1 MEQKLREAIA
11 ATFVRFY
18 NTYAD
23 YLGGGASV
31 LYQNIKVENP
41 EVSLMNCVDLV
52 NRVPEAGDDVRLA
65 DVKGVRMDCSLPSFN
80 LVNFKTQ
87 FIPQIYLLI
96 DECDAFSNDYLKSNN
111 AILRSAI

>member
-52 NRVPEAGDDVRLA
+52 NRILEAADDERLA
-65 DVKGVRMDCSLPSFN
+65 DVQGLRMNCSLLSFI
-80 LVNFKTQ
+80 LANFKT
-87 FIPQIYLLI
+87 
-96 DECDAFSNDYLKSNN
+96 
-111 AILRSAI
+111 